1 MTSTGRPNYFMYFQ
15 GSSPAHYRWSSGM
28 ASVLGFSPWGGSEIG
43 DADRVGRRLL
53 DHVGDDERWFQEW
66 TAMGDELRG
75 IAERELGSGHD
86 LTAAGAYLRA
96 CSYYLIGERFHTP
109 KDEVG
114 LAAFSKGVD
123 SFRRY
128 AELTNW
134 PRIECVEVPYEDG
147 SLPAYLVHADR
158 SEPGSAPCV
167 VYFDGLDITKELQ
180 FVRGLKEIV
189 RRGVSALVIDGPGT
203 GEAIRFRGYPLR
215 HDYEVAGAA
224 AINYLE
230 TRPEIASDRIGV
242 MGVSL
247 GGYYAPRCAS
257 MEHRFKAC
265 VAWGAIW
272 DYEATWRKRIES
284 EFNTPLSVAGNHISW
299 IFGVDT
305 SEQALEAL
313 KGFPLDG
320 VVQKMRCPF
329 LLLQGEEDLQIP
341 MADAEALFAASG
353 SEDKTM
359 RVFTVEEGGAQHTQR
374 DHQTNGITTIAD
386 WLAEKL

>member
-1 MTSTGRPNYFMYFQ
+1 MTSTDRPNYFMYFQ

-128 AELTNW
+128 AELTDW

-167 VYFDGLDITKELQ
+167 VYFDGLDITKEL
-180 FVRGLKEIV
+180 
-189 RRGVSALVIDGPGT
+189 
-203 GEAIRFRGYPLR
+203 
-215 HDYEVAGAA
+215 
-224 AINYLE
+224 
-230 TRPEIASDRIGV
+230 
-242 MGVSL
+242 
-247 GGYYAPRCAS
+247 
-257 MEHRFKAC
+257 
-265 VAWGAIW
+265 
-272 DYEATWRKRIES
+272 
-284 EFNTPLSVAGNHISW
+284 
-299 IFGVDT
+299 
-305 SEQALEAL
+305 
-313 KGFPLDG
+313 
-320 VVQKMRCPF
+320 
-329 LLLQGEEDLQIP
+329 
-341 MADAEALFAASG
+341 
-353 SEDKTM
+353 
-359 RVFTVEEGGAQHTQR
+359 
-374 DHQTNGITTIAD
+374 
-386 WLAEKL
+386 